1 MKNAYLRALTIGVLI
16 TFAPLALASAQTD
29 ISVSDHNWIK
39 GQQDA
44 LAAMKEDLQGHSS
57 TDLSLLPQRQQDLIN
72 RLQGNIA
79 AQSTSMAEK
88 DTFPAI
94 YFVSLGIPREGLL
107 PMLKDARRYNIPPT
121 LRGLVNND
129 MRQTAAAMFELSKED
144 KDAGVQI
151 DPTLFTQYNITT
163 VPALV
168 VTCPGHHDV
177 IRGSLPL
184 QQALEKVAES
194 GDCAATAR
202 HLLEA
207 AR

>member
-1 MKNAYLRALTIGVLI
+1 MNTAYLRALMISVMVSL
-16 TFAPLALASAQTD
+16 APQAQASAQTD

-44 LAAMKEDLQGHSS
+44 LAAMKEGMPDPGAGLPV
-57 TDLSLLPQRQQDLIN
+57 LPQPQQDLIN

-79 AQSTSMAEK
+79 AQTTTMGDK

-129 MRQTAAAMFELSKED
+129 MRQTAAVMFELNKED

-151 DPTLFTQYNITT
+151 DPTLFSQYQITT

-168 VTCPGHHDV
+168 VTCPGHYDV

-184 QQALEKVAES
+184 QKALEKVAES

-202 HLLEA
+202 KLLEA

>member
-1 MKNAYLRALTIGVLI
+1 MKTAYFRALMFSVLAG
-16 TFAPLALASAQTD
+16 FASQVLASAQTET
-29 ISVSDHNWIK
+29 SVTDRNWIK

-44 LAAMKEDLQGHSS
+44 LAAMKEGMPDPGAGLPV
-57 TDLSLLPQRQQDLIN
+57 LPQAQQDLIN

-79 AQSTSMAEK
+79 AQSTTMGDK

-129 MRQTAAAMFELSKED
+129 MRQTAAVMFELNKED

-151 DPTLFTQYNITT
+151 DPTLFSQYQITT

-168 VTCPGHHDV
+168 VTCPGHYDV

-184 QQALEKVAES
+184 QKALEKVAES

-202 HLLEA
+202 QLLEA
-207 AR
+207 AL

>member
-1 MKNAYLRALTIGVLI
+1 MKTAYLRALVFSVLAG
-16 TFAPLALASAQTD
+16 FVPQVLASAQTD
-29 ISVSDHNWIK
+29 ISVSDHSWIK
-39 GQQDA
+39 EQQDA
-44 LAAMKEDLQGHSS
+44 LAAIKDGLPNPASG
-57 TDLSLLPQRQQDLIN
+57 LPVLPQPQQDLIN
-72 RLQGNIA
+72 RLQGSIA
-79 AQSTSMAEK
+79 AQSTSMGDK

-129 MRQTAAAMFELSKED
+129 MRQTAAVMFELNKED

-151 DPTLFTQYNITT
+151 DPTLFSQYNITT

-168 VTCPGHHDV
+168 VTCPGRYDV

-184 QQALEKVAES
+184 KEALEKVAES

>member
-1 MKNAYLRALTIGVLI
+1 MNTAYLRALMISVMVSL
-16 TFAPLALASAQTD
+16 APQAQASAQTD

-44 LAAMKEDLQGHSS
+44 LAAMKEGMPDPGAGLPV
-57 TDLSLLPQRQQDLIN
+57 LPQPQQDLIN

-79 AQSTSMAEK
+79 AQTTTMGDK

-129 MRQTAAAMFELSKED
+129 MRQTAAVMFELNKED

-151 DPTLFTQYNITT
+151 DPTLFSQYQITT

-168 VTCPGHHDV
+168 VTCPGHYDV

-184 QQALEKVAES
+184 QKALEKVAES

-202 HLLEA
+202 QLLEA